1 MNKKKLGTIKTS
13 GFKTPQN
20 YFSQVEEQILNEVH
34 LINKIDQSGF
44 DVPNNYFDTLDEK
57 VLGQLEQDKPVFI
70 LNPRPSFYYIA
81 GIAASL
87 ILLFAIFMNQ
97 ESKEDISAE
106 MVEAYFEAS
115 DLDTYE
121 IAELLANAE
130 LLEDDFVISETNY
143 KEEHIEAYLLE
154 NSDIEDLLQ

>member
-1 MNKKKLGTIKTS
+1 MNQKKLDTIKTS
-13 GFKTPQN
+13 GFTTPQN

-34 LINKIDQSGF
+34 LINKTDQSGF
-44 DVPNNYFDTLDEK
+44 EVPNNYFDTLDEN
-57 VLGQLEQDKPVFI
+57 VLGQLEQNKPVFI
-70 LNPRPSFYYIA
+70 LNPRQSFYYIA

-87 ILLFAIFMNQ
+87 ILLFAIFINK
-97 ESKEDISAE
+97 ESKDDISAE

-121 IAELLANAE
+121 LLELLVHAE

-143 KEEHIEAYLLE
+143 NEENIEAYLLE
-154 NSDIEDLLQ
+154 YSDIEELLQ